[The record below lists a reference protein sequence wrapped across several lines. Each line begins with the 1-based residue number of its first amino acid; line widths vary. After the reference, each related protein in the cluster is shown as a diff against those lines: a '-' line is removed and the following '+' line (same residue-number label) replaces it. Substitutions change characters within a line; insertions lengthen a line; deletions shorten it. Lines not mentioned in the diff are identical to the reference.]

1 MKRMKKRKFFP
12 GVSRALDD
20 FLLKTNL
27 SFGGPLNNETYEAL
41 YEFIKYTHANS
52 VRLSDD
58 VFRDFLLEQGA
69 QISDADKIASIY
81 LHCRNLLY
89 RKRRRWTLLIGQPD
103 G

>member
-41 YEFIKYTHANS
+41 YEFIGGPY
-52 VRLSDD
+52 
-58 VFRDFLLEQGA
+58 
-69 QISDADKIASIY
+69 
-81 LHCRNLLY
+81 
-89 RKRRRWTLLIGQPD
+89 
-103 G
+103 